1 MGSYED
7 GYEMG
12 SYGCKKKRKEIVRY
26 LGILG
31 ISIYSCE
38 VHGMCQVIFA
48 FGFDCCLIYTR
59 LQKQIFRF
67 I

>member
-1 MGSYED
+1 MKMGS
-7 GYEMG
+7 YEMG

-38 VHGMCQVIFA
+38 VHGNVLGHF
-48 FGFDCCLIYTR
+48 
-59 LQKQIFRF
+59 
-67 I
+67 